1 MLRCLEEYLHAFLD
15 TFIHASLFNRAHKVQ
30 VFAFKNSPPYTT
42 KFQCNNSNAVAFT
55 VKNMRFAL
63 D

>member
-30 VFAFKNSPPYTT
+30 VLAFKN
-42 KFQCNNSNAVAFT
+42 
-55 VKNMRFAL
+55 
-63 D
+63 